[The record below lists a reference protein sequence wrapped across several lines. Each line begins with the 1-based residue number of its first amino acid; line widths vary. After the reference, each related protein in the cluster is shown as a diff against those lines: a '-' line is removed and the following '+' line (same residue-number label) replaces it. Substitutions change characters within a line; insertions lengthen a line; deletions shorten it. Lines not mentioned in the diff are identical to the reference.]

1 VNRTGFERI
10 PVDRS
15 LTRMTRVRLLWGEEP
30 SALTECE
37 AHIEETPA
45 SPCRDLIG
53 ESPAMRQLRRNI
65 AAAAKSGA
73 TVLVGGETGTGKG
86 LVARAIHRL
95 SPRRGAVF
103 VHVDCAALSASVIE
117 SELFGHERGAFTGAV
132 ARRPGRFELAGEGT
146 IFLDEIGEL
155 VPSQQAKLMRVLED
169 REFERVGGVA
179 TLPMRA
185 RVVAA
190 TSRDLRLAVCEGR
203 FRADLY
209 FRLNVVEIR
218 VPPLRERVSDV
229 DLLLAAGFARA
240 GAHPGASAPRTTD
253 AFRARLAAH
262 PWPGNVRELMNLTER
277 LVVRRPG
284 GPLDV
289 RDLDGLLDEDWRDLR
304 ARHAR
309 SEESNRGSNPVQEA
323 LASALIE
330 CGGNVSRAARRLRIP
345 RSTLRYRICRY
356 GLDRLIPRD

>member
-15 LTRMTRVRLLWGEEP
+15 LTRMARVSLLWREEP
-30 SALTECE
+30 SALTESE
-37 AHIEETPA
+37 VHIEA
-45 SPCRDLIG
+45 SLASQCRDLIG
-53 ESPAMRQLRRNI
+53 ESPAMRRLRRDI
-65 AAAAKSGA
+65 AAAANSGA

-95 SPRRGAVF
+95 SPRRDAVF

-155 VPSQQAKLMRVLED
+155 APSQQAKLMRVLED

-190 TSRDLRLAVCEGR
+190 TSRDLRKAVREGR

-209 FRLNVVEIR
+209 FRLDVVEIR

-229 DLLLAAGFARA
+229 PLLLAAGFARA
-240 GAHPGASAPRTTD
+240 RARPDASAPSTTD

-262 PWPGNVRELMNLTER
+262 SWPGNVRELMNLSER
-277 LVVRRPG
+277 LVVRRSG
-284 GPLDV
+284 RQLDV
-289 RDLDGLLDEDWRDLR
+289 GDLDGLLDEDGRDLR
-304 ARHAR
+304 LRSARGEAP
-309 SEESNRGSNPVQEA
+309 SRGSNPVQEA
-323 LASALIE
+323 LVSALIE
-330 CGGNVSRAARRLRIP
+330 SGGNVSRAARRLRIP

-356 GLDRLIPRD
+356 GLDSLIPRD